1 MSTVKK
7 DGTYDKRTIIG
18 REASK
23 GAVKAPKKNN
33 NEMQKALKN
42 NKKAG
47 K

>member
-7 DGTYDKRTIIG
+7 NGEYDKRTVIG

-33 NEMQKALKN
+33 NEMEKGLKN
-42 NKKAG
+42 TKKAG